1 MSEETQNK
9 TDIENMDKTLHV
21 LHVIGGLGMGGAES
35 RAMDMVRNSDPSVL
49 HYDFLLCEPVGIY
62 EEEAKS
68 LGCSIYRVP
77 RFLFYNYFSYV
88 RALKKVFSE
97 HPEIDVVLGSMT
109 STASIYMPVA
119 KKCGVPLTVAYARSA
134 GVDPGIKGLLT
145 GMLRKNLYK
154 KCDVCAAVSE
164 EAGRAVYGD
173 KCTDKGKVWILHTAN
188 NLKKFIHND
197 DNAVLRNEI
206 REKYGLQDKFVIGH
220 VGRFHY
226 AKNHLFLLEIY
237 KEYLNKNKEA
247 RLLLAGDGGT
257 RKSVEKKAEELGI
270 SDKVIFAGE
279 ISSPSGFYQA
289 FDLVIFPSFY
299 EGLPGMIVEAVSA
312 GLPCLISDSIT
323 KEVDVPEYVEYCSLN
338 ESAKA
343 WADKAER
350 LYERVASGRPYGKRL
365 NDLSGYESFKNMGLD
380 SGEQARVLPGIF
392 RKFINEHS
400 EQSGVPGK

>member
-1 MSEETQNK
+1 MSGETQNRMNNEN
-9 TDIENMDKTLHV
+9 TDKPLRV

-35 RAMDMVRNSDPSVL
+35 RAMDMVRNSDPSIL

-62 EEEAKS
+62 EKEAES
-68 LGCSIYRVP
+68 LGCRIYRVP

-88 RALKKVFSE
+88 KALKKVFSE

-134 GVDPGIKGLLT
+134 GVDPGIKGTLT
-145 GMLRKNLYK
+145 KMLRKNLYK

-164 EAGRAVYGD
+164 EAGRAVYGNKRAD
-173 KCTDKGKVWILHTAN
+173 EGKVWILHTAN
-188 NLKKFIHND
+188 NLKKFVHND
-197 DNAVLRNEI
+197 ENIRLREEI

-226 AKNHLFLLEIY
+226 AKNHLFLLDVY
-237 KEYLNKNKEA
+237 KEYLKKDENA
-247 RLLLAGDGGT
+247 RLLLVGNGGT
-257 RKSVEKKAEELGI
+257 KESVEKKAAELGI
-270 SDKVIFAGE
+270 SDKVVFAGE
-279 ISSPSGFYQA
+279 TSEPSGFYQA
-289 FDLVIFPSFY
+289 FDMVVFPSFY

-338 ESAKA
+338 ENAEV
-343 WADKAER
+343 WADKAAG
-350 LYERVASGRPYGKRL
+350 LYGRVAAGRPAGNRL
-365 NDLSGYESFKNMGLD
+365 NDLRGYESLKKMGFD
-380 SGEQARVLPGIF
+380 AGEQARVLPDVF
-392 RKFINEHS
+392 REYINKLS
-400 EQSGVPGK
+400 K

>member
-1 MSEETQNK
+1 MSDGIQNQLNNGN
-9 TDIENMDKTLHV
+9 TDKPLRV

-49 HYDFLLCEPVGIY
+49 RYDFLLCEPVGIY
-62 EEEAKS
+62 EQEAEN
-68 LGCSIYRVP
+68 LGCNIYRVP

-88 RALKKVFSE
+88 KALKKIFSE

-134 GVDPGIKGLLT
+134 GVDPGIKGTLT
-145 GMLRKNLYK
+145 KMLRKNLYR

-164 EAGRAVYGD
+164 EAGRAVYGNKWAD
-173 KCTDKGKVWILHTAN
+173 EGKVWILHTAN
-188 NLKKFIHND
+188 NLKKFVHD
-197 DNAVLRNEI
+197 DENVKLRAEI

-226 AKNHLFLLEIY
+226 AKNHLFLLDIF
-237 KEYLNKNKEA
+237 KEYLNKNENA
-247 RLLLAGDGGT
+247 RLLLVGDGDT
-257 RKSVEKKAEELGI
+257 RKQVEKKAEDTGI

-279 ISSPSGFYQA
+279 ISGPSGFYQA
-289 FDLVIFPSFY
+289 FDMVIFPSFY

-323 KEVDVPEYVEYCSLN
+323 KEVDVPEYVEYCSLSK
-338 ESAKA
+338 SAET
-343 WADKAER
+343 WAGRAVD
-350 LYERVASGRPYGKRL
+350 LYERVASERPDGNRK
-365 NDLSGYESFKNMGLD
+365 NDLRGCESLKKMGFD
-380 SGEQARVLPGIF
+380 AGEQARILPGLF
-392 RKFINEHS
+392 RDYINAR
-400 EQSGVPGK
+400 